1 MIWALITSA
10 EKLAM
15 LTFEGAIDVLIEHH
29 VFTNIMKDGETKTYA
44 RQFAAIG
51 KKNIQVIK
59 KGEKKRQR

>member
-1 MIWALITSA
+1 
-10 EKLAM
+10 M